1 MMADNLHK
9 QDDNM
14 EHNKE
19 NLAGVFAPAVT
30 PFDGDQ
36 PDLEALAYN
45 LTRLRRTSLTGF
57 LALGSNGEVK
67 SLTDKE
73 RLLVLEVFA
82 RERGDKVVMV
92 GTGCEST
99 NETIEKSQLAAEMG
113 FPYVS
118 VLPPHYFA
126 KQMTDSAL
134 LRHYERI
141 AEKVAAPVL
150 LYNAPQ
156 FAGGVQI
163 SSNVVVELSR
173 HPNIVGI
180 KDSSAAGPTKL
191 LADLDPTEDFS
202 VLAGSLNTFYPS
214 LHAGATGGVL
224 SLANVL
230 PERCTELYGL
240 FRQGIYDRARK
251 LSAGLIR
258 LNQVVSGAWGVA
270 GVKAAMDLIGLKG
283 GRPREPLLPVPGDDV
298 TRMRDAMAKEGLLAP
313 PPEIGP

>member
-1 MMADNLHK
+1 MK
-9 QDDNM
+9 
-14 EHNKE
+14 HNKE
-19 NLAGVFAPAVT
+19 NLTGVFAPVVT
-30 PFDGDQ
+30 PFDDDQ
-36 PDLEALAYN
+36 PDLEALAFN
-45 LTRLRRTSLTGF
+45 LARLRSTNLAGF

-73 RLLVLEVFA
+73 RILVLEIFA
-82 RERGDKVVMV
+82 KEKGDKVVMV

-99 NETIEKSQLAAEMG
+99 TETIEKSQLAAEMG

-126 KQMTDSAL
+126 KQMSDSVL

-141 AEKVAAPVL
+141 AEKVPAPVL

-163 SSNVVVELSR
+163 SPKVIVELSR

-191 LADLDPTEDFS
+191 LAGLDPAEDFS
-202 VLAGSLNTFYPS
+202 VLAGSLNTFHPS
-214 LHAGATGGVL
+214 LHAGASGGVI

-230 PERCTELYGL
+230 PERCTELYDL
-240 FRQGIYDRARK
+240 FSRGMYDRAREF
-251 LSAGLIR
+251 SAGLIR
-258 LNQVVSGAWGVA
+258 LNQAVSGAWGVA
-270 GVKAAMDLIGLKG
+270 GVKAAMDLVGLRG
-283 GRPREPLLPVPGDDV
+283 GRPREPLLPVPSDGV
-298 TRMRDAMAKEGLLAP
+298 TRIREAMTEGGFLTSSL
-313 PPEIGP
+313 

>member
-1 MMADNLHK
+1 
-9 QDDNM
+9 M
-14 EHNKE
+14 EHNRE
-19 NLAGVFAPAVT
+19 NLAGVFAPVVT
-30 PFDGDQ
+30 PFDGDE
-36 PDLEALAYN
+36 PDLEALALN
-45 LTRLRRTSLTGF
+45 LARLRDTKLTGF
-57 LALGSNGEVK
+57 LALGSNGEAK

-73 RLLVLEVFA
+73 RTLVLEVFA
-82 RERGDKVVMV
+82 REKGDKVVMV

-99 NETIEKSQLAAEMG
+99 TETIEKSQLAAEMG

-126 KQMTDSAL
+126 KHMSDSVL
-134 LRHYERI
+134 LQHYDRI
-141 AEKVAAPVL
+141 AERVPVPVL

-163 SSNVVVELSR
+163 SPKVIVELSR
-173 HPNIVGI
+173 YRNIVGI

-191 LADLDPTEDFS
+191 LANLDPAEDFS

-230 PERCTELYGL
+230 PERCTELYDL
-240 FRQGIYDRARK
+240 FTQGMYDRARE

-258 LNQVVSGAWGVA
+258 LNQAVSGAWAVA
-270 GVKAAMDLIGLKG
+270 GVKAAMDLVGLKG
-283 GRPREPLLPVPGDDV
+283 GRPREPLMPVPTEAV
-298 TRMRDAMAKEGLLAP
+298 AQIRQAMINEGFLASSL
-313 PPEIGP
+313 

>member
-1 MMADNLHK
+1 MIADNLHK

-14 EHNKE
+14 DHNRE
-19 NLAGVFAPAVT
+19 NLSGVFAPVVT
-30 PFDGDQ
+30 PFDGDV
-36 PDLEALAYN
+36 PDLQALAFN
-45 LTRLRRTSLTGF
+45 LTKLRSTNLAGF

-82 RERGDKVVMV
+82 REKGDKVVMV

-99 NETIEKSQLAAEMG
+99 TETIEKSQLAVEMG
-113 FPYVS
+113 FSYVS

-126 KQMTDSAL
+126 KQMSDSVL

-141 AEKVAAPVL
+141 AEKVRAPVL

-163 SSNVVVELSR
+163 SPKVIVELSR

-191 LADLDPTEDFS
+191 LANLDPTEDFS
-202 VLAGSLNTFYPS
+202 VLSGSLNTFYPS
-214 LHAGATGGVL
+214 LHAGASGGVL

-230 PERCTELYGL
+230 PERCTELYDL
-240 FRQGIYDRARK
+240 FSQGMYDRSRE

-258 LNQVVSGAWGVA
+258 LNQAVSGAWGVA
-270 GVKAAMDLIGLKG
+270 GVKAAMDLVALKG
-283 GRPREPLLPVPGDDV
+283 GSPREPLMPVSTEAV
-298 TRMRDAMAKEGLLAP
+298 AQIRQAMINEGFLAP
-313 PPEIGP
+313 FSMSE

>member
-1 MMADNLHK
+1 MMAGNLHK

-14 EHNKE
+14 DQNRE
-19 NLAGVFAPAVT
+19 NLAGVFAPVVT
-30 PFDGDQ
+30 PFDGDE
-36 PDLEALAYN
+36 PDLEALTFN
-45 LTRLRRTSLTGF
+45 LTKLRRTNLTGF

-67 SLTDKE
+67 SLADKE
-73 RLLVLEVFA
+73 RMLVLEVFA
-82 RERGDKVVMV
+82 REKGDKVVMV

-99 NETIEKSQLAAEMG
+99 AETIEKSHLAAEMG

-126 KQMTDSAL
+126 KHMSDSVL

-163 SSNVVVELSR
+163 SPKTIVELSR

-191 LADLDPTEDFS
+191 LANLDPAEDFS
-202 VLAGSLNTFYPS
+202 VLSGSLNTFYPS

-230 PERCTELYGL
+230 SEQCTELYDL
-240 FRQGIYDRARK
+240 FTQAMYDRARE

-258 LNQVVSGAWGVA
+258 LNQAVSGAWGVA
-270 GVKAAMDLIGLKG
+270 GVKAAMDLVGLRG
-283 GRPREPLLPVPGDDV
+283 GRPREPLMPASTEAVLQIRQAMITEGFLPPFP
-298 TRMRDAMAKEGLLAP
+298 MSE
-313 PPEIGP
+313 

>member
-1 MMADNLHK
+1 MMADNLRN
-9 QDDNM
+9 QDDDM
-14 EHNKE
+14 DHNRE
-19 NLAGVFAPAVT
+19 NLTGVFAPVVT
-30 PFDGDQ
+30 PFDGDE
-36 PDLEALAYN
+36 PDLEALAFN
-45 LTRLRRTSLTGF
+45 LTRLRSTRLAGF

-73 RLLVLEVFA
+73 RILVLEVFA
-82 RERGDKVVMV
+82 REKGDKVVMV

-99 NETIEKSQLAAEMG
+99 TETIEKSQLAVEMG

-126 KQMTDSAL
+126 KQMTDAVL
-134 LRHYERI
+134 MQHYERI
-141 AEKVAAPVL
+141 AEKVRAPVL

-163 SSNVVVELSR
+163 SPKVIVELSR

-180 KDSSAAGPTKL
+180 KDSSATGPTKL
-191 LADLDPTEDFS
+191 LANLDPAEDFS

-214 LHAGATGGVL
+214 FHAGASGGVL

-230 PERCTELYGL
+230 PEQCAELYDL
-240 FRQGIYDRARK
+240 FSQGMYDRARA

-258 LNQVVSGAWGVA
+258 LNQAVSGAWGVA
-270 GVKAAMDLIGLKG
+270 GVKAAMDLVGLKG
-283 GRPREPLLPVPGDDV
+283 GRPREPLLPVPSDGV
-298 TRMRDAMAKEGLLAP
+298 ARIRQAMTKEGFLT
-313 PPEIGP
+313 E

>member
-1 MMADNLHK
+1 MD
-9 QDDNM
+9 
-14 EHNKE
+14 HNKE
-19 NLAGVFAPAVT
+19 NLTGVFAPVVT

-36 PDLEALAYN
+36 PDLESLAFN
-45 LTRLRRTSLTGF
+45 LTRLRSTKLAGF

-73 RLLVLEVFA
+73 RILVLEVFA
-82 RERGDKVVMV
+82 REKGDKVVMV

-99 NETIEKSQLAAEMG
+99 AETIEKSQLAAEMG

-118 VLPPHYFA
+118 VLSPHYFA
-126 KQMTDSAL
+126 KHMSDSVL

-141 AEKVAAPVL
+141 AEKVPVPVL

-163 SSNVVVELSR
+163 SPKVIVELSR

-191 LADLDPTEDFS
+191 LAGLDPAEDFS

-214 LHAGATGGVL
+214 LHAGAAGGVL

-230 PERCTELYGL
+230 PERCTELYDL
-240 FRQGIYDRARK
+240 FGRGMYDRARE

-258 LNQVVSGAWGVA
+258 LNQAVSGAWGVA
-270 GVKAAMDLIGLKG
+270 AVKAAMDLVGLKG
-283 GRPREPLLPVPGDDV
+283 GRPREPLMPVSTEAVTHIREAMINEGFLPASS
-298 TRMRDAMAKEGLLAP
+298 MSE
-313 PPEIGP
+313 